1 MAKRRRK
8 ISAEG
13 NGADQPKRGNRPPV
27 KLALPPSQGTAL
39 RLLEDLQKGRIT
51 PGDLTPKQR
60 RACLLVAADGK
71 RTSTELAALFQVRPS
86 TIRRDMQK
94 IRAEIGSEYS
104 EWGLN
109 EVIGDLALAKE
120 RCVQGALKQDDF
132 GLAWT
137 IHREF
142 AKTLIDTGVVKR
154 KDQAEGFELTLR
166 AVGSRYEEAVQV
178 LAQGGG
184 FDPKLAGVVQ
194 PEGLPGGKARSK
206 SPVALPFGEATP
218 DQEGEVVDVP
228 VRVLREGERTQGE
241 ERIPRRGVDQED
253 WPDLEPE

>member
-8 ISAEG
+8 ISPERTKPDG
-13 NGADQPKRGNRPPV
+13 TPRGNRPPV
-27 KLALPPSQGTAL
+27 KLALPPSQGTAI

-51 PGDLTPKQR
+51 PGDLSPKQR
-60 RACLLVAADGK
+60 RACLLVAADGR

-94 IRAEIGSEYS
+94 IREEIGSEYS

-120 RCVQGALKQDDF
+120 RCVQGALKQDDY

-184 FDPKLAGVVQ
+184 FDPRLAGVVQ
-194 PEGLPGGKARSK
+194 PEGLPGGRARSK
-206 SPVALPFGEATP
+206 SPVALPFDDASP

-228 VRVLREGERTQGE
+228 VRVLREGEGGGE
-241 ERIPRRGVDQED
+241 GTRIPRRGVDQDE